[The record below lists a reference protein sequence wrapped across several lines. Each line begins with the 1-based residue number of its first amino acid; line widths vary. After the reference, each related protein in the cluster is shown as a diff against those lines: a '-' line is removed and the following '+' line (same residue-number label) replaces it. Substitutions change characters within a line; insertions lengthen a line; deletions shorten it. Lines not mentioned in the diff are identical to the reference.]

1 MKIKKDMVTTSSILP
16 SKVMLTSYIATLLRG
31 ILNDASVGSEK
42 NNQLACMAQVCTY
55 FLD

>member
-16 SKVMLTSYIATLLRG
+16 SKVMLTSYIATLLQG